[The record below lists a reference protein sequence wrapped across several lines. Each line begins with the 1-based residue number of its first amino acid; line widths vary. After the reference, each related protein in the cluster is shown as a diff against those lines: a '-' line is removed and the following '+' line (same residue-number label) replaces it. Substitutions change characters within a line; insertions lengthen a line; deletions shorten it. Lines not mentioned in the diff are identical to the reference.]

1 MRDKVLSML
10 VVSVGVVITAQA
22 QQPGQYTSPLGLF
35 AFPANGQS
43 PATQA
48 ADEAA
53 CYQWAQGATGIQNP
67 TQPPAPVQAQQTDS
81 GGRAG
86 RGALRGAAAGALI
99 NEGFGY
105 EHNQSEAAWAGAIIG
120 GARGAKEAQVRNQQ
134 AQQKASA
141 TNDANFQAQM
151 DTFNKAFKACLEG
164 KKYTVN

>member
-1 MRDKVLSML
+1 MKDRVLSVL
-10 VVSVGVVITAQA
+10 VVSVGLAVTAQA
-22 QQPGQYTSPLGLF
+22 QQPGQYTGPLGLF

-53 CYQWAQGATGIQNP
+53 CYQWAQQATGIQNP
-67 TQPPAPVQAQQTDS
+67 TQPPAPVQAQQTDT

-105 EHNQSEAAWAGAIIG
+105 EHNSNEAAWAGAIIG
-120 GARGAKEAQVRNQQ
+120 GAKGAKEAQVRNQQ

-141 TNDANFQAQM
+141 ATEQQFQAQM
-151 DTFNKAFKACLEG
+151 DTFNKAFSACLEG
-164 KKYTVN
+164 KQYTVK